1 MSARSKLSF
10 TEVGAVFVTL
20 ATVTLEA
27 ERLQVVQSVSAP
39 SALRHD
45 MIDVKRLI
53 LGGSSTNKQCRS
65 RVIDV
70 KNSRA
75 AGSHCT
81 SFGHSLRSEGFQIF
95 GKLNASSRHL

>member
-39 SALRHD
+39 SALPHD

-53 LGGSSTNKQCRS
+53 LGGSSTKQT
-65 RVIDV
+65 VPI
-70 KNSRA
+70 
-75 AGSHCT
+75 AGHRREK
-81 SFGHSLRSEGFQIF
+81 F
-95 GKLNASSRHL
+95 SSGGLALHELWSQPSI